1 VISSGSL
8 SFFLEGDG
16 ELGFAGGGGV
26 DEGFAGAVSF
36 GGLEGQA
43 VLDAI
48 WEAGK
53 ASFAVSV
60 GAEFEVEFVKTA
72 EAVGDVDFYFCGVD
86 GSARGVSDGEV
97 GGAGAGSAVEYGDGF
112 GVGGGGLGEGW
123 GGQGEHEE
131 GQRGEGISTE
141 HIHTD

>member
-1 VISSGSL
+1 MISSGLL

-43 VLDAI
+43 ALDAI
-48 WEAGK
+48 GEAGE
-53 ASFAVSV
+53 AGFAVDV
-60 GAEFEVEFVKTA
+60 GAEFEVEFVKAA

-86 GSARGVSDGEV
+86 GGAGRVGDGEV

-112 GVGGGGLGEGW
+112 GVGGLGEGC
-123 GGQGEHEE
+123 GGQGQCED
-131 GQRGEGISTE
+131 GQRGEDTSAGDL
-141 HIHTD
+141 HTD